1 MFVYHM
7 CSDDIRG
14 TTLYPLKALATRFPD
29 VYARERPKY
38 AGREEVLDFRVP
50 HLDVAWGDTVNLAAI
65 DPRRLVAARRR
76 LGVAFSKLLQRR
88 VVRIPVDR
96 IAGSAAAVYD
106 SRTHWINS
114 APGDA
119 TVASEPPAEEFSPF
133 DATTYQ
139 ELTEVPRR
147 HLDYLAGQ
155 LARGR
160 PALGFVFIRH
170 VLVAG
175 SVDIAGL
182 ELAALG

>member
-7 CSDDIRG
+7 CADDIRG
-14 TTLYPLKALATRFPD
+14 ATLYPLNAVAARFPD

-38 AGREEVLDFRVP
+38 AGRDAVLDFRVP
-50 HLDVAWGDTVNLAAI
+50 HRDVAWGDTVNLAAV
-65 DPRRLVAARRR
+65 DPRLLVAARRR

-106 SRTHWINS
+106 SCTHWINS

-119 TVASEPPAEEFSPF
+119 TVASEPPADEFSPF
-133 DATTYQ
+133 HATTYR
-139 ELTEVPRR
+139 ELTEVPHR

-155 LARGR
+155 LALGR
-160 PALGFVFIRH
+160 PALGFAFVRQ

-175 SVDIAGL
+175 PVDIAGL
-182 ELAALG
+182 DLTALD